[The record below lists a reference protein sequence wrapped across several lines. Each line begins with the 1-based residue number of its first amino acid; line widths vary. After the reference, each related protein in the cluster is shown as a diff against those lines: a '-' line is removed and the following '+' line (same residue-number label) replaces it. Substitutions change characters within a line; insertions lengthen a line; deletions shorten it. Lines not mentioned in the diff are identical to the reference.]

1 MNSSHH
7 IDSLPIS
14 LVYIIIV
21 AIILLSFE
29 CGYFISKHTSKSTDK
44 NAPGAIVP
52 MVSGLLAMLGF
63 VLAFTFSMAAGENKA
78 RKQNIIEDAAV
89 IGTAYLRADLV
100 AEPSRKRI
108 KQYLKEYVDI
118 RIDAV
123 NHSDHLAK
131 AIARS
136 QEIHDLLWSEVTSLE
151 RDNANRNY
159 LLLIQSVNQLIVM
172 HEKRLATALHNRIP
186 DSIWTALFII
196 SSLTMI
202 AIGVQAGISRSR
214 RLVVSI
220 PLILAFAALTTIIID
235 LDRIEH
241 SLIHIN
247 QQSMSDLQERMR

>member
-1 MNSSHH
+1 MTNGHYL
-7 IDSLPIS
+7 DSLPIP
-14 LVYIIIV
+14 LVYILIS
-21 AIILLSFE
+21 AIILLAFE
-29 CGYFISKHTSKSTDK
+29 FGYFISKRTSKTTDK

-78 RKQNIIEDAAV
+78 RKQNIIEEAAV
-89 IGTAYLRADLV
+89 IETTYLRADLV
-100 AEPSRKRI
+100 EEPARSRI

-123 NHSDHLAK
+123 NHSKHLAK

-136 QEIHDLLWSEVTSLE
+136 LELHDLLWSEVTSIE
-151 RDNANRNY
+151 TDNTNRNC

-172 HEKRLATALHNRIP
+172 HEKRLATALQNRIP

-202 AIGVQAGISRSR
+202 AIGVQAGISQSR

-247 QQSMSDLQERMR
+247 QQSMSDLQKKMR